1 MCPTT
6 GATLPAHSVL
16 FIFLIDGLPVC
27 PCPGQPARWLP
38 PI

>member
-6 GATLPAHSVL
+6 GATLPAHSVP
-16 FIFLIDGLPVC
+16 FFLIDDLPVC